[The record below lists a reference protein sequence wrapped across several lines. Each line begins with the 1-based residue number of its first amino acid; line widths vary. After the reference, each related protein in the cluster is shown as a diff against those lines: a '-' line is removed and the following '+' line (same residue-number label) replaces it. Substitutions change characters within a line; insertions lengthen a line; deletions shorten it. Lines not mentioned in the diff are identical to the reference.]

1 MDDKVTINGK
11 KFDPNRIDL
20 TQKKDKRK
28 FGKLKTLKTKWGMK
42 HPFHIHGT
50 QFKVV
55 SVDGKA
61 PPKDMKGKKTL
72 YLWNLVKSQN
82 RSCF

>member
-1 MDDKVTINGK
+1 M
-11 KFDPNRIDL
+11 
-20 TQKKDKRK
+20 
-28 FGKLKTLKTKWGMK
+28 KTLKTKWGMK

-82 RSCF
+82 RSCFKNTGIFMFHCHILEHEDSGMMGQVKVTK

>member
-1 MDDKVTINGK
+1 M
-11 KFDPNRIDL
+11 
-20 TQKKDKRK
+20 
-28 FGKLKTLKTKWGMK
+28 KTLKTKWGMK

-61 PPKDMKGKKTL
+61 PPKDMKGKKDVISL
-72 YLWNLVKSQN
+72 EPGQKPKSKL
-82 RSCF
+82 F

>member
-1 MDDKVTINGK
+1 
-11 KFDPNRIDL
+11 
-20 TQKKDKRK
+20 
-28 FGKLKTLKTKWGMK
+28 MK

-61 PPKDMKGKKTL
+61 PPKDMKGKKDVISLEPGQKAKIEVVFKNTGIFMFHCHIL
-72 YLWNLVKSQN
+72 EHEDSGMMGQVKVTK
-82 RSCF
+82 